1 MLSNLKKEVKLF
13 NDDINIKLT
22 DIPNLKFLDFIEE
35 GVEVKANTVEM
46 NGTDGVLVGP
56 NSFGPF
62 NLILNFSFKGY
73 DTTDLRL
80 IKQKLRGLLFR
91 REPYYVWHSDL
102 PGKKYAVYCTEDGNE
117 SLTNSFAT
125 FAVTFV
131 VFKGYS
137 ESLKETDQFSLSSG
151 DWQFEGGVLA
161 DDNIKYKH
169 NTTSFKIY
177 NGSSDVIN
185 PLLRHKFKLLI
196 NIDAPKGF
204 KIKNKSTSKKLNDGT
219 ETDVFEYKKGIKKS
233 QQLVINGV
241 HPFINNKRVGIDTNW
256 QWLTLDKGFNEI
268 EITGENISNVSTQWI
283 FPFIYR

>member
-1 MLSNLKKEVKLF
+1 MEKEVKLF

-35 GVEVKANTVEM
+35 GVEVKANTTEV
-46 NGTDGVLVGP
+46 NGTDGVLMGP
-56 NSFGPF
+56 SSFGPF
-62 NLILNFSFKGY
+62 NLILNFSFKGQ
-73 DTTDLRL
+73 DTKDLRL

-161 DDNIKYKH
+161 YEDIKYKH
-169 NTTSFKIY
+169 DTTSFNIY

-204 KIKNKSTSKKLNDGT
+204 KIINKTTG
-219 ETDVFEYKKGIKKS
+219 DVFEYKKAIKNN
-233 QQLVINGV
+233 QRITINGV

-268 EITGENISNVSTQWI
+268 EITGENISNVQTHWV

>member
-1 MLSNLKKEVKLF
+1 MEKEVKLF

-35 GVEVKANTVEM
+35 GVEVKANTTEV
-46 NGTDGVLVGP
+46 NGTDGVLMGP

-62 NLILNFSFKGY
+62 NLILNFSFKGQ
-73 DTTDLRL
+73 DTKDLRL

-161 DDNIKYKH
+161 DEDIKYKH
-169 NTTSFKIY
+169 DTTSFNIY

-204 KIKNKSTSKKLNDGT
+204 KIINKTTG
-219 ETDVFEYKKGIKKS
+219 DVFEYKKAIKNN
-233 QQLVINGV
+233 QRLTINGV

-256 QWLTLDKGFNEI
+256 QWLTLDKGFNKI
-268 EITGENISNVSTQWI
+268 EIIGENISNVQTHWV

>member
-1 MLSNLKKEVKLF
+1 MKKEVKLIT
-13 NDDINIKLT
+13 NDKTINLT
-22 DIPNLKFLDFIEE
+22 DFENFMYLDFVENDVQINTNTTEIN
-35 GVEVKANTVEM
+35 GV
-46 NGTDGVLVGP
+46 DGVLAGAS
-56 NSFGPF
+56 NFAPF
-62 NLILNFSFKGY
+62 DLELNFIFSGVDIKDYHLFKS
-73 DTTDLRL
+73 
-80 IKQKLRGLLFR
+80 KLRSIVYQ
-91 REPYYVWHSDL
+91 REPYYVWHSDM
-102 PGKKYAVYCTEDGNE
+102 PGKKYAVLPSVTEIEDLYSRNGK
-117 SLTNSFAT
+117 
-125 FAVTFV
+125 VTLKFS

-204 KIKNKSTSKKLNDGT
+204 KMTNKTTG
-219 ETDVFEYKKGIKKS
+219 DVFEYKKSIKS
-233 QQLVINGV
+233 NQRLTINGV
-241 HPFINNKRVGIDTNW
+241 HPFINNQRVGIDTNW
-256 QWLTLDKGFNEI
+256 QWLTLNQGFNDF
-268 EITGENISNVSTQWI
+268 EITGENIGSVQTQWV

>member
-1 MLSNLKKEVKLF
+1 MEKEVKLF

-35 GVEVKANTVEM
+35 GVEVKANTTEV
-46 NGTDGVLVGP
+46 NGTDGVLMGP
-56 NSFGPF
+56 SSFGPF
-62 NLILNFSFKGY
+62 NLILNFSFKGQ
-73 DTTDLRL
+73 DTKDLRL

-161 DDNIKYKH
+161 YEGIKYKH
-169 NTTSFKIY
+169 DTTSFNIY
-177 NGSSDVIN
+177 NGSSDTIN
-185 PLLRHKFKLLI
+185 PLLRHRFKLII

-204 KIKNKSTSKKLNDGT
+204 KIINKTTS
-219 ETDVFEYKKGIKKS
+219 DVFEYKKAITKS
-233 QQLVINGV
+233 ETITLSGV
-241 HPFINNKRVGIDTNW
+241 HPIIDNKRVGIDTNW
-256 QWLTLDKGFNEI
+256 QWLTLAPGFNHIEI
-268 EITGENISNVSTQWI
+268 EGVAIKNVTTQWV

>member
-1 MLSNLKKEVKLF
+1 MKKEVKLF

-62 NLILNFSFKGY
+62 NLILNFSFKGH

-137 ESLKETDQFSLSSG
+137 ESLKETDKFSLSSG

-204 KIKNKSTSKKLNDGT
+204 KIINKTTD
-219 ETDVFEYKKGIKKS
+219 DVFEYKKAITKNETITLS
-233 QQLVINGV
+233 GV
-241 HPFINNKRVGIDTNW
+241 HPIINNKRVGIDTNW
-256 QWLTLDKGFNEI
+256 QWLTLAPGFNHIEI
-268 EITGENISNVSTQWI
+268 EGVAIKNVTTQWV

>member
-1 MLSNLKKEVKLF
+1 MKKEVKLITNDKTF
-13 NDDINIKLT
+13 NLT
-22 DIPNLKFLDFIEE
+22 DFENFMYLDFVENDVQINTNTTEIN
-35 GVEVKANTVEM
+35 GV
-46 NGTDGVLVGP
+46 DGVLAGAS
-56 NSFGPF
+56 NFAPF
-62 NLILNFSFKGY
+62 DLELNFIFSGVDIKDYHLFKS
-73 DTTDLRL
+73 
-80 IKQKLRGLLFR
+80 KLRSIVYQ
-91 REPYYVWHSDL
+91 REPYYVWHSDM
-102 PGKKYAVYCTEDGNE
+102 PGKKYAVLPSATEIEDLYSRNGK
-117 SLTNSFAT
+117 
-125 FAVTFV
+125 VTLKFT

-161 DDNIKYKH
+161 YEDIKYKH
-169 NTTSFKIY
+169 DTTSFNIY

-204 KIKNKSTSKKLNDGT
+204 KIKNKTTSKKLNDGT
-219 ETDVFEYKKGIKKS
+219 ETDVFEYKKAIKKN

-268 EITGENISNVSTQWI
+268 EITGENISNVQTHWV

>member
-1 MLSNLKKEVKLF
+1 MKKEVRLF
-13 NDDINIKLT
+13 NDNFDVKLT
-22 DIPNLKFLDFIEE
+22 DTPNLLFLDHIEE
-35 GVEVKANTVEM
+35 DVEVNANTTEI
-46 NGTDGVLVGP
+46 NGTDGVLKGP
-56 NSFGPF
+56 TTFGPF
-62 NLILNFSFKGY
+62 NLVLNFSFKGL
-73 DTTDLRL
+73 DTKDLKL
-80 IKQKLRGLLFR
+80 YKQKLRNTLYK
-91 REPYYVWHSDL
+91 REPYYVWHSDA
-102 PGKKYAVYCTEDGNE
+102 PGKKYAVYCDSNDNED
-117 SLTNSFAT
+117 LTNSFAT

-204 KIKNKSTSKKLNDGT
+204 KITNKTTG
-219 ETDVFEYKKGIKKS
+219 DVFEYKKSIKS
-233 QQLVINGV
+233 NQRLTINGV
-241 HPFINNKRVGIDTNW
+241 HPFINNQRVGIDTNW
-256 QWLTLDKGFNEI
+256 QWLTLNQGFNDF
-268 EITGENISNVSTQWI
+268 EITGENIGSVQTQWV

>member
-1 MLSNLKKEVKLF
+1 MEKEVKLF

-35 GVEVKANTVEM
+35 GVEVKANTTEV
-46 NGTDGVLVGP
+46 NGTDGVLMGP
-56 NSFGPF
+56 SSFGPF
-62 NLILNFSFKGY
+62 NLILNFSFKGQ
-73 DTTDLRL
+73 DTKDLRL
-80 IKQKLRGLLFR
+80 IKQKLRGLLFK

-161 DDNIKYKH
+161 YEDIKYKH
-169 NTTSFKIY
+169 DTTSFNIY

-204 KIKNKSTSKKLNDGT
+204 KIINKTTG
-219 ETDVFEYKKGIKKS
+219 DVFEYKKAIKNN
-233 QQLVINGV
+233 QRITINGV

-268 EITGENISNVSTQWI
+268 EITGENIGNVQTHWV
-283 FPFIYR
+283 FPFVYR

>member
-1 MLSNLKKEVKLF
+1 MLSNLEKEVKLF

-35 GVEVKANTVEM
+35 GVEVKANTTEV
-46 NGTDGVLVGP
+46 NGTDGVLMGP

-62 NLILNFSFKGY
+62 NLILNFSFKGQ
-73 DTTDLRL
+73 DTKDLRL

-161 DDNIKYKH
+161 DEDIKYKH
-169 NTTSFKIY
+169 DTTSFNIY

-204 KIKNKSTSKKLNDGT
+204 KITNKTTG
-219 ETDVFEYKKGIKKS
+219 DVFEYKKAIKS
-233 QQLVINGV
+233 NQRLTINGV

-256 QWLTLDKGFNEI
+256 QWLTLDKGFNDI
-268 EITGENISNVSTQWI
+268 EIIGENISNVQTQWV